1 MEWYNNYGV
10 KPYKDATLDDDK
22 VLITTV
28 DKPDGGI
35 DSQEVMR
42 IIQEVIIGK

>member
-1 MEWYNNYGV
+1 MR
-10 KPYKDATLDDDK
+10 KPQQR
-22 VLITTV
+22 TTKFSLPRE

-42 IIQEVIIGK
+42 IIKDVILGA